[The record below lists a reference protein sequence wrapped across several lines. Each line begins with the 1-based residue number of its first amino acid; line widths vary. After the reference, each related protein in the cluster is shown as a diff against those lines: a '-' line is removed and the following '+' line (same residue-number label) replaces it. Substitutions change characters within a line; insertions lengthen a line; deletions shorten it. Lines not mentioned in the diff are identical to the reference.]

1 VHERVVSVTASW
13 QHARMNMKKK
23 RRSFE
28 AGHFRKFLLIVDE
41 SQEVES
47 ALYYVASRIQHSSG
61 SIVMLYVI
69 VPQEFQHWIN
79 VRQQQVEEETT
90 KAKALFRLFRRKL
103 NLAGFEGVASEEI
116 IREGAKGEE
125 IRKLID
131 EDEDIAVLVLGAST
145 DPAGPGPL
153 VSSLA
158 AGTAAGSFPIPITI
172 GPGTL
177 TFEDIQALA

>member
-1 VHERVVSVTASW
+1 MTVG
-13 QHARMNMKKK
+13 KK

-28 AGHFRKFLLIVDE
+28 SGHFRKFLLVVDE
-41 SQEVES
+41 SQEVEG
-47 ALYYVASRIQHSSG
+47 ALFYAASRIQRSSG

-90 KAKALFRLFRRKL
+90 TAKALFRLFRRKL
-103 NLAGFEGVASEEI
+103 NLAGFENVASEEI
-116 IREGAKGEE
+116 IREGAKGDE

-131 EDEDIAVLVLGAST
+131 EDEDIAILVLGAST
-145 DPAGPGPL
+145 DPKGPGPL

-158 AGTAAGSFPIPITI
+158 SGTAAGSFPIPVTI
-172 GPGTL
+172 VPGTL
-177 TFEDIQALA
+177 DLEEIQALA

>member
-1 VHERVVSVTASW
+1 
-13 QHARMNMKKK
+13 MNMKKK

-47 ALYYVASRIQHSSG
+47 ALYYVASRIQRSSG

-116 IREGAKGEE
+116 IREGAKGEDAQE
-125 IRKLID
+125 TTAAHLGPVQARERCL
-131 EDEDIAVLVLGAST
+131 DI
-145 DPAGPGPL
+145 PL
-153 VSSLA
+153 VVHH
-158 AGTAAGSFPIPITI
+158 IPDA
-172 GPGTL
+172 P
-177 TFEDIQALA
+177 

>member
-1 VHERVVSVTASW
+1 MTE
-13 QHARMNMKKK
+13 NKK

-28 AGHFRKFLLIVDE
+28 AGHFRKFLLVVDE
-41 SQEVES
+41 SQEVEG
-47 ALYYVASRIQHSSG
+47 ALYYAASRIQRSSG
-61 SIVMLYVI
+61 SIVMLYLI

-103 NLAGFEGVASEEI
+103 NLAGFENVASEEI
-116 IREGAKGEE
+116 IREGSKGEE

-153 VSSLA
+153 VASLA
-158 AGTAAGSFPIPITI
+158 AGSAAGSFPIPITI
-172 GPGTL
+172 VPGAL
-177 TFEDIQALA
+177 DLEDIQALA